1 MQTILDNFSYI
12 LDNLSYIVIVVF
24 LLFHEIS
31 IRSIRKELNELK
43 NKSKESIDK

>member
-24 LLFHEIS
+24 LLSHEIS
-31 IRSIRKELNELK
+31 IRSIRKELNEWK